1 LTNAALIVILP
12 GSANVPKFDIRL
24 IAFIRGRLSRANFT
38 QESRIDYMAKTRLQ
52 RILAAAGVASRRR
65 CEELILEG
73 AVTVNGVLVNELPAF
88 ADPEDVIRVN
98 GQTIKKENKVYYL
111 LNKPKGYICTSFD
124 PQGRKTVVDI
134 VPVKE
139 RVFCVGRLDADTTGA
154 IILTNDNEMANRL
167 THPRYELAKT
177 YEVLV
182 KGVVN
187 AEVIEKLKR
196 GVWLSEGKTERSSIK
211 LLKKG
216 VQESLIEMTIRQ
228 GRNRQVR
235 RMFARV
241 GLKVKKLKR
250 SQIGAITLKGIGI
263 GSFKPLT
270 GKQISYLKKA
280 TKLENDN

>member
-1 LTNAALIVILP
+1 
-12 GSANVPKFDIRL
+12 
-24 IAFIRGRLSRANFT
+24 
-38 QESRIDYMAKTRLQ
+38 MAKTRLQ

-196 GVWLSEGKTERSSIK
+196 GVLLSEGKTERSSIK

>member
-1 LTNAALIVILP
+1 
-12 GSANVPKFDIRL
+12 
-24 IAFIRGRLSRANFT
+24 
-38 QESRIDYMAKTRLQ
+38 MAKTRLQ